1 MIRLRTVQRLGA
13 LALGAAA
20 AGAVMTACTPLVVGG
35 AATTAALVAT
45 DRRTS
50 GAQLDD
56 QGIELRAGN
65 AIRDEVGTRARVDVV
80 SYNRHV
86 LLVGE
91 VASQRDK
98 EKVEAVVAGV
108 PNVRRIFNEL
118 AVMSTPAFKERAND
132 ALLTGKV
139 KAAIVDARDINAAAF
154 KVVTERSTV
163 YLMGL
168 VTNAE
173 AERATEVT
181 RNVQGVQRV
190 VRLFEIVNNETAL
203 KLQAKEP
210 PEPPSH
216 AR

>member
-1 MIRLRTVQRLGA
+1 MIRLRTVQRFGA
-13 LALGAAA
+13 LALGAATL
-20 AGAVMTACTPLVVGG
+20 GAVMSACAPLVVGG

-56 QGIELRAGN
+56 QGIELRSGS
-65 AIRDEVGTRARVDVV
+65 AIRDELGTRARVDVV
-80 SYNRHV
+80 SYNRNV
-86 LLVGE
+86 LLTGE

-108 PNVRRIFNEL
+108 PNVRRVFNEL
-118 AVMSTPAFKERAND
+118 AVMNTPAFKERAND

-173 AERATEVT
+173 ADRATDVT

-190 VRLFEIVNNETAL
+190 VKLFEIVNNETAL

-210 PEPPSH
+210 ADPPPH
-216 AR
+216 Q